1 MRIALHWCMALPV
14 LRPNS
19 CSSTNSELLGQTEIA
34 KVLNQC
40 PGPSECG
47 CEQIAAFIGA
57 NQLGI
62 YATLA
67 TKSPFTEYLR
77 RRPPKVAEETLAPPP
92 RHAAELFFLC
102 LFLVK

>member
-1 MRIALHWCMALPV
+1 MQLMLLKMLLVTCD
-14 LRPNS
+14 
-19 CSSTNSELLGQTEIA
+19 SEA
-34 KVLNQC
+34 S
-40 PGPSECG
+40 GP
-47 CEQIAAFIGA
+47 QPLARANVAVNKLQPFIGA

-77 RRPPKVAEETLAPPP
+77 RRPPEVAEETLAPPP